1 MILNPHRFSRMVC
14 MELLCHFLV
23 SGKGGEGV
31 ILLYVAC
38 NNIEILVTRS
48 DKGFGG
54 GFKNS

>member
-1 MILNPHRFSRMVC
+1 